1 MPRLNHFAKR
11 KDRDPLAHISD
22 GNDQKLILKT
32 IKATEGFVLFASIAM
47 GILQMMSLKCT
58 DDTMKKGRYLRTPS
72 KNGDSEATV
81 MSYLRRNIFLMF
93 LKHPDSFVTQ
103 FIRDKQSGKSDTVG
117 DDVA

>member
-11 KDRDPLAHISD
+11 NDCDPLTHISEEHD
-22 GNDQKLILKT
+22 RELVLRT

-47 GILQMMSLKCT
+47 GILQMLSLKCT
-58 DDTMKKGRYLRTPS
+58 DDTMKKARYLRTPS

-93 LKHPDSFVTQ
+93 LKHPDSFVTR
-103 FIRDKQSGKSDTVG
+103 FIRDKQLGESGTVG
-117 DDVA
+117 DNVA